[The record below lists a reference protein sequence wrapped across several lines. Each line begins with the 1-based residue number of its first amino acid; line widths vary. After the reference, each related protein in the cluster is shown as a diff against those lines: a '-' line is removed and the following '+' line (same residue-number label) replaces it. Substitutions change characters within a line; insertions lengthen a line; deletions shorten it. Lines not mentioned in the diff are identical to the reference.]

1 MRVSNAGAIGILFL
15 ALLSLTAG
23 AAIAKQ
29 LFPAVGA
36 EGATS
41 LRLIFGSL
49 VLAALMR
56 PWRLDLRGGWRPLL
70 AYGVV
75 LGVMN
80 LAFYKSLAFIPLGVA
95 IAVEFT
101 GPLAVAVFTSRRR
114 LDYLWIVLAI
124 AGLLLLLPLREHEA
138 NLDWRGLALA
148 LLAGVCWAL
157 YILTG
162 RRAGLLHGPAAAAAG
177 MVIAAVLVA
186 PVGLLHAGSALL
198 APQVLALGL
207 VVGIASS
214 AIPYTFE
221 MMAMRQLP
229 TNTFGTLLSAEPAI
243 GALMGLLFLGEQL
256 VATQWLAIG
265 LVMLSSI
272 GAAMGAR
279 EARPATEPAPAA

>member
-1 MRVSNAGAIGILFL
+1 MRVSNAGAIGVLFL
-15 ALLSLTAG
+15 ALVSLTGG
-23 AAIAKQ
+23 AAFAKQ
-29 LFPAVGA
+29 LFPMVGP
-36 EGATS
+36 EGTTA

-49 VLAALMR
+49 VLAAVMR

-80 LAFYKSLAFIPLGVA
+80 LAFYKSLAYIPLGVA

-101 GPLAVAVFTSRRR
+101 GPLAVAVFASRRR
-114 LDYLWIVLAI
+114 LDYLWVALAI
-124 AGLLLLLPLREHEA
+124 AGLFLLLPLREHTA

-162 RRAGLLHGPAAAAAG
+162 RRAGLLHGPTAAAAG
-177 MVIAAVLVA
+177 MVIAALLVA

-198 APQVLALGL
+198 TPQVLVLGL
-207 VVGIASS
+207 IVGIASS
-214 AIPYTFE
+214 AIPYAFE

-256 VATQWLAIG
+256 VSTQWLAIG
-265 LVMLSSI
+265 LIMLSSI
-272 GAAMGAR
+272 GAAMSARGAG
-279 EARPATEPAPAA
+279 AGPEPVPAA

>member
-23 AAIAKQ
+23 AAKWR
-29 LFPAVGA
+29 PPHPRPERVVWR
-36 EGATS
+36 S

-279 EARPATEPAPAA
+279 EASPATEPAPAA